1 MFLVCLVLA
10 SLVGRVSTAPAPAD
24 FLDIF
29 KSITSSEDDE
39 LISGST
45 PSPGTEEA
53 PSSAS
58 ASFSSSGFGEGE
70 EEEELEGCSYL
81 DVQFPVGYQMEADCG
96 LCTCTADKGLVCE
109 ECRGC
114 HYKGSA
120 YRHLDTWW
128 EMCNECNCYNATI
141 RCHEKTCPDT
151 CEYYGEIKTVGEEW
165 EVDCNTCTCTSS
177 GVSCTDTVCTCDF
190 EGVTYA
196 NNERWEYSAGKWC
209 ICISGNVLGQACF
222 MIALLADSSSESSET
237 FSLLSLIG

>member
-1 MFLVCLVLA
+1 MVPESEQDNQFCDISPAPDIIDIFNSLA
-10 SLVGRVSTAPAPAD
+10 STVD
-24 FLDIF
+24 EDNDD
-29 KSITSSEDDE
+29 SE
-39 LISGST
+39 IPTGST
-45 PSPGTEEA
+45 PSP
-53 PSSAS
+53 SYSMS
-58 ASFSSSGFGEGE
+58 KSSSLMLKLLPPLE
-70 EEEELEGCSYL
+70 EEEGCSYL
-81 DVQFPVGYQMEADCG
+81 GVQFPVGYQMEADCG

-109 ECRGC
+109 ECDGC

-128 EMCNECNCYNATI
+128 ELCNECNCYNATI
-141 RCHEKTCPDT
+141 RCHEKSCPDT

-165 EVDCNTCTCTSS
+165 EVDCNTCTCTSH

-209 ICISGNVLGQACF
+209 ICISGNVLGQSCF